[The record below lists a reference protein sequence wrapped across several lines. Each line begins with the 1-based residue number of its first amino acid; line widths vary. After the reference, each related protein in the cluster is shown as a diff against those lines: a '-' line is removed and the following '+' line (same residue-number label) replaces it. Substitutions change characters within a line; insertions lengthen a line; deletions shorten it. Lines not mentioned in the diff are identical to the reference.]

1 MITAMQ
7 KMFTAVVVALALS
20 LLCACA
26 QPDDDTCVDTCDAV
40 YPRFNDDVEA
50 LRQGRISCTEN
61 AECEAVVPTTGCEQ
75 KATWLSLCHVAVRG
89 DEAQAFLDDVS
100 ALDDVYCAECMPEC
114 HHGPD
119 CPSTFAPICDDG
131 ACAIAITN
139 PGD

>member
-1 MITAMQ
+1 MIVAMQ
-7 KMFTAVVVALALS
+7 NLCTGVVVAWIAFAS
-20 LLCACA
+20 ACSGGA
-26 QPDDDTCVDTCDAV
+26 SDACVETCDEV
-40 YPRFNDDVEA
+40 YPLFDNDVEA
-50 LRQGRISCTEN
+50 LRQGRITCSEN

-114 HHGPD
+114 HQGPD

-131 ACAIAITN
+131 VCAIAITN